1 MVKHAMLNNIDH
13 KGLKVATGRGADL
26 GDDVMCV
33 LALPSE
39 FRNIVA
45 DYPIFFQRNTAADSY
60 SPVAMFGFQNGE
72 NLFLTGDQ
80 WNATYIPLMIRRGP
94 FSIGFQESGEES
106 GAGKKMV
113 IAMDMDNPRVGVDQG
128 ELLFEPFGGN
138 TRYTDQVVE
147 VLQEIEQGQ
156 SIVDEFV
163 GALKEHDLL
172 EPFALNVELNSGA
185 KHSLQG
191 FYTIHEE
198 KLAALDGAVLAD
210 FSRRGILQA
219 CYMVVASM
227 GNIARL
233 IELKNRRA

>member
-1 MVKHAMLNNIDH
+1 MAKHAMLNNIDH
-13 KGLKVATGRGADL
+13 KGLKVATERGAQW

-39 FRNIVA
+39 FRSIIA
-45 DYPIFFQRNTAADSY
+45 DYPIFFQRNAETDAY
-60 SPVAMFGFQNGE
+60 HPVAMFGFQNGE
-72 NLFLTGDQ
+72 NLFLTENQ
-80 WNATYIPLMIRRGP
+80 WNATYIPLMIQRGP
-94 FSIGFQESGEES
+94 FSIGFQESGEET
-106 GAGKKMV
+106 GASKKMV
-113 IAMDMDNPRVGVDQG
+113 IAVDMDNPRVGAEQG
-128 ELLFEPFGGN
+128 ELVFEPFGGN
-138 TRYTDQVVE
+138 TLYTDQVVE
-147 VLQEIEQGQ
+147 VLQQIEQGQ
-156 SIVDEFV
+156 GIVDEFV

-198 KLAALDGAVLAD
+198 KLAALDGTVLAD

-219 CYMVVASM
+219 CYMVIASM

>member
-147 VLQEIEQGQ
+147 VLPTVARNTACRAFILFTKRNWQRWMERFWQI
-156 SIVDEFV
+156 S
-163 GALKEHDLL
+163 
-172 EPFALNVELNSGA
+172 
-185 KHSLQG
+185 
-191 FYTIHEE
+191 
-198 KLAALDGAVLAD
+198 AAGVSCKRVTWL
-210 FSRRGILQA
+210 
-219 CYMVVASM
+219 
-227 GNIARL
+227 
-233 IELKNRRA
+233 